1 MSMDLTFLS
10 DSYTQQIVHLLRKTQ
25 YDKLQKKT
33 DFGSV
38 LSAKDVAA
46 KTVSP
51 KAKEYTAYLKEK
63 YGDVSVKSVGKDQKS
78 MDSLGM
84 GTTGMGNVVIAPNIL
99 EQMADDPEK
108 AAYYEGKIQEYF
120 DGLPKLQAEISA
132 MGHEI
137 HSSGIVI
144 HPDGTVTQYVT
155 GDLKPEERAKI
166 EARIR
171 AEDKEKTNRRRMYF
185 IQSEQA
191 ALRRSQELENYY
203 RQKLMTG
210 SLRSDLF
217 GEQTVLTD
225 RGTDWLSAYMLTWE
239 VIYNECWKY
248 WICGIYGIY
257 RKLYS
262 KTGGCRFKEQLF
274 RGGGKVGSCRKNRE
288 SHRKCRDGI

>member
-25 YDKLQKKT
+25 YDKLQRKT

-38 LSAKDVAA
+38 LSTKDVAA
-46 KTVSP
+46 EAVSP

-63 YGDVSVKSVGKDQKS
+63 YGDASVKSVGRDQKS

-84 GTTGMGNVVIAPNIL
+84 GTAGMGNVVIAPNIL
-99 EQMADDPEK
+99 EHMADDPEK

-171 AEDKEKTNRRRMYF
+171 AEDEEKANRRRMYF

-210 SLRSDLF
+210 SFRSDLF

-225 RGTDWLSAYMLTWE
+225 RGTDWLSAYYAYM
-239 VIYNECWKY
+239 
-248 WICGIYGIY
+248 
-257 RKLYS
+257 
-262 KTGGCRFKEQLF
+262 GGHLQ
-274 RGGGKVGSCRKNRE
+274 
-288 SHRKCRDGI
+288 

>member
-10 DSYTQQIVHLLRKTQ
+10 ESYTRQILHQLRKAQ
-25 YDKLQKKT
+25 YDKLQQKT

-46 KTVSP
+46 KAVSP

-63 YGDVSVKSVGKDQKS
+63 YGGVSVKSVGKDQKS

-84 GTTGMGNVVIAPNIL
+84 GTAGMGNVVIAPNIL
-99 EQMADDPEK
+99 EQMAKDPEK

-144 HPDGTVTQYVT
+144 HPDGTVTHYVT

-171 AEDKEKTNRRRMYF
+171 AEDEAKTKRRKMYF
-185 IQSEQA
+185 IQSEEA
-191 ALRRSQELENYY
+191 AARRAQEWKDYNK
-203 RQKLMTG
+203 KLMTG
-210 SLRSDLF
+210 SFRSDLF
-217 GEQTVLTD
+217 GEQAVLTD
-225 RGTDWLSAYMLTWE
+225 RGTDWLSAYYAYM
-239 VIYNECWKY
+239 
-248 WICGIYGIY
+248 
-257 RKLYS
+257 
-262 KTGGCRFKEQLF
+262 GGRIL
-274 RGGGKVGSCRKNRE
+274 
-288 SHRKCRDGI
+288 